1 MKKVK
6 GKKMSSYCCWK
17 FISGTIYV
25 LLLLSTFQW
34 FWTCTKKTPQ
44 ALIAT
49 IIEMLYIQG
58 LYISVHT

>member
-6 GKKMSSYCCWK
+6 DEKMSSYCCWK
-17 FISGTIYV
+17 FISGAIYV
-25 LLLLSTFQW
+25 LLLLSNFQW
-34 FWTCTKKTPQ
+34 FWTYTKKTQ
-44 ALIAT
+44 ALFAT